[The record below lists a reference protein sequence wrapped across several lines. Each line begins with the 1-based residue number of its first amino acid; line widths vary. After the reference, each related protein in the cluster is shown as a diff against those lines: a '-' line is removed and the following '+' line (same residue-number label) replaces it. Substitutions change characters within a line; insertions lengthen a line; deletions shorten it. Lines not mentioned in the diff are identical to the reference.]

1 MANVDFIGPL
11 HNRTKRDYVGRVVQY
26 DKANCSEI
34 AKKYGQDYWD
44 ALATLRRKVEALA
57 EEGIILRDPQAG
69 VVDFPSRRE
78 GRKVLLCWKVGEPEV
93 GWWHGE
99 EEGFAGRKPLPFE

>member
-34 AKKYGQDYWD
+34 AKKYGQD
-44 ALATLRRKVEALA
+44 
-57 EEGIILRDPQAG
+57 
-69 VVDFPSRRE
+69 
-78 GRKVLLCWKVGEPEV
+78 
-93 GWWHGE
+93 
-99 EEGFAGRKPLPFE
+99 